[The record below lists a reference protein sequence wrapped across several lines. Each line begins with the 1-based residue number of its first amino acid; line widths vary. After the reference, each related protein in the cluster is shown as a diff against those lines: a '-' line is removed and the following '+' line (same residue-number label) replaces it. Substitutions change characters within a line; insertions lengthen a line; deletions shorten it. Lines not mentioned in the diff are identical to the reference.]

1 VNCEQGP
8 PSRAQALVKKKNIM
22 TALNAYFKRVNFVRQ
37 FPVFSRLGWL
47 EQQRIALL
55 SEVCEF
61 RKGDIIRSQGDPP
74 DALYCLISGRVQ
86 GFLVKEGGGK
96 IHADF
101 FRRGTY
107 FGIISLL
114 TGQPHSLSFEAL
126 NDSIILKI
134 DKDRFHEMLKGIPQ
148 LGLEFSQSL
157 SQRIRRNILHEDKA
171 REAGTIISVYSPFKE
186 AGSSTYATHLA
197 FALKRESGRRVILVN
212 LRSAAVPDAPAAL
225 PVGAAPQWRKSG
237 PLLENILL
245 EPDRIKSCID
255 YHTDA
260 IDLLS
265 VRFNPQDTA
274 LSQQISAFVTE
285 LEGDYHFVVVDLPN
299 EMDDV
304 VIKTLNQSDN
314 IHMIISLHR
323 QENFQL
329 AREVI
334 YKIEEEL
341 KGSFSSRKVHVM
353 VSGIRGTDIS
363 FEEINNRLD
372 YEISAKLPFIDVSD
386 CEKTFEN
393 DYFRTSF
400 PSETSP
406 YGRFIKA
413 VARRISGV
421 RVGLVLGGGAAF
433 GLAHIGVLRVLEEE
447 NIPVDMVVGSSIGA
461 LIASLWVTGMKAD
474 AIAQMAREFG
484 TQRAMLR
491 LFDPVVPKSGLM
503 GGRLIKSWLKK
514 RHLAEKTFYDTAV
527 PLKIVAYDL
536 QKRQELVLD
545 SGLLVDAVRKSISI
559 PGIMEPVQEK
569 NQVIIDGG
577 VLNPLP
583 TNVLREQGINKVIA
597 VNVLQ
602 SPEDVSRANELPRE
616 QVLKRRKLLRPQ
628 KSVLGFITRNL
639 RLNLKDAFSPNI
651 SDIIVKSL
659 MASEYVISQSSAE
672 LADVLIHP
680 DITGAQWYEFFKA
693 DLLIQKGESA
703 ARGVL
708 KDIKNL
714 CSG

>member
-1 VNCEQGP
+1 
-8 PSRAQALVKKKNIM
+8 M
-22 TALNAYFKRVNFVRQ
+22 TSLNSYFKRVNFIRQ
-37 FPVFSRLGWL
+37 FPVFSQLSWL
-47 EQQRIALL
+47 EQHRIALL

-61 RKGDIIRSQGDPP
+61 RKGDIIRAQGEPP

-86 GFLVKEGGGK
+86 AFLVDESGGR

-101 FRRGTY
+101 FRRGMY

-114 TGQPHSLSFEAL
+114 TGQPHSLTFEAI
-126 NDSIILKI
+126 NDSVILRI
-134 DKDRFHEMLKGIPQ
+134 QKDRFHEVLKGIPQ
-148 LGLEFSQSL
+148 LGLEFSQTL
-157 SQRIRRNILHEDKA
+157 SQRIRRNILHEDKSRA
-171 REAGTIISVYSPFKE
+171 AGMIIAVYSPFKE

-197 FALKRESGRRVILVN
+197 FALKRESGRSVILVN
-212 LRSAAVPDAPAAL
+212 LRSAAAAETPSVPS
-225 PVGAAPQWRKSG
+225 VSAAPQWRQSG
-237 PLLENILL
+237 PLLENILN
-245 EPDRIKSCID
+245 EPDKLKFYID
-255 YHTDA
+255 HHADA

-265 VRFNPQDTA
+265 VCFDPQDTA
-274 LSQQISAFVTE
+274 LTQQISAFVTE
-285 LEGDYHFVVVDLPN
+285 LEGDYDFVVVDLPN

-304 VIKTLNQSDN
+304 VIKALSQSDN
-314 IHMIISLHR
+314 IHLILSLHR

-329 AREVI
+329 ARDVI

-341 KGSFSSRKVHVM
+341 KANFSSQKVRVM
-353 VSGIRGTDIS
+353 VSGIRGTDIP
-363 FEEINNRLD
+363 FEEINNRVD
-372 YEISAKLPFIDVSD
+372 YEISAKLPFIDVLD
-386 CEKTFEN
+386 CEKTFETA
-393 DYFRTSF
+393 YFRTSF
-400 PSETSP
+400 PAETSP

-413 VARRISGV
+413 VARQISGV

-447 NIPVDMVVGSSIGA
+447 HIPVDMVVGSSIGA
-461 LIASLWVTGMKAD
+461 LIASLWVTGMNAD
-474 AIAQMAREFG
+474 AIVQMAREFG

-514 RHLAEKTFYDTAV
+514 RHLAEKTFYDATI

-536 QKRQELVLD
+536 QKRQDLILD
-545 SGLLVDAVRKSISI
+545 SGLLVEAVRKSISI

-583 TNVLREQGINKVIA
+583 TNVLREQGISKVIA

-602 SPEDVSRANELPRE
+602 SPEDVIRAQDIPHG
-616 QVLKRRKLLRPQ
+616 QALKRRKQLRDK
-628 KSVLGFITRNL
+628 KSVFGFITRNMH
-639 RLNLKDAFSPNI
+639 LNLKEALSPNI

-659 MASEYVISQSSAE
+659 MASEYMISQSSAE
-672 LADVLIHP
+672 LADVVIHP
-680 DITGAQWYEFFKA
+680 DMAGAQWYEFFKV
-693 DLLIQKGESA
+693 DLLVQQGETA
-703 ARGVL
+703 ARAVL

>member
-1 VNCEQGP
+1 
-8 PSRAQALVKKKNIM
+8 
-22 TALNAYFKRVNFVRQ
+22 VNFIKQ
-37 FPVFSRLGWL
+37 FPVFSHLGWL

-61 RKGDIIRSQGDPP
+61 RKGDIIRTQGDPP

-86 GFLVKEGGGK
+86 AFLLDEDGGK
-96 IHADF
+96 IHAEF

-114 TGQPHSLSFEAL
+114 IGQPHSLTFEAL
-126 NDSIILKI
+126 NDSVILKI
-134 DKDRFHEMLKGIPQ
+134 DKDRFHEILKYIPQ
-148 LGLEFSQSL
+148 LGLEFSQTL
-157 SQRIRRNILHEDKA
+157 SQRIRRNILHEDKS
-171 REAGTIISVYSPFKE
+171 RGAGAIISVYSPFKE
-186 AGSSTYATHLA
+186 AGSSTYATQLA
-197 FALKRESGRRVILVN
+197 FALKRESGRSVILVN
-212 LRSAAVPDAPAAL
+212 LRSAAAPDTLAVVPF
-225 PVGAAPQWRKSG
+225 GAAPQWRQSG
-237 PLLENILL
+237 PLLGNILN
-245 EPDRIKSCID
+245 EPDRIKSYID
-255 YHTDA
+255 YHKEA
-260 IDLLS
+260 IDLVS
-265 VRFNPQDTA
+265 VRFDPQDTA
-274 LSQQISAFVTE
+274 LTQQISAFVTE

-304 VIKTLNQSDN
+304 VLKSLNQSDS
-314 IHMIISLHR
+314 IHLIISLHR

-341 KGSFSSRKVHVM
+341 KGNFSSQKVQVM
-353 VSGIRGTDIS
+353 VSGICGTDVS
-363 FEEINNRLD
+363 FEEINNRVD
-372 YEISAKLPFIDVSD
+372 YDISAKLPFIDVSD
-386 CEKTFEN
+386 CDKTFES

-400 PSETSP
+400 PAETSP
-406 YGRFIKA
+406 YGRFIRA
-413 VARRISGV
+413 VARQISGV

-433 GLAHIGVLRVLEEE
+433 GLAHIGVLRVLEEAQ
-447 NIPVDMVVGSSIGA
+447 IPIDMVVGSSMGA

-474 AIAQMAREFG
+474 DIAQMAREFG

-514 RHLAEKTFYDTAV
+514 RHLADKTFYDASI

-536 QKRQELVLD
+536 QKRQDLVLD

-583 TNVLREQGINKVIA
+583 TNVIREQGISKVIA

-602 SPEDVSRANELPRE
+602 SPEDVSRAEEIPRE
-616 QVLKRRKLLRPQ
+616 QMLKRRKQSR
-628 KSVLGFITRNL
+628 KKKTVFGFITKNM
-639 RLNLKDAFSPNI
+639 RLNLKDVLSPNI

-659 MASEYVISQSSAE
+659 MASEYVISQSSSE
-672 LADVLIHP
+672 FADIVIHP
-680 DITGAQWYEFFKA
+680 DMAGAQWYEFFKV
-693 DLLIQKGESA
+693 DLLIQKGEAA
-703 ARGVL
+703 ARAVL
-708 KDIKNL
+708 KDINNL